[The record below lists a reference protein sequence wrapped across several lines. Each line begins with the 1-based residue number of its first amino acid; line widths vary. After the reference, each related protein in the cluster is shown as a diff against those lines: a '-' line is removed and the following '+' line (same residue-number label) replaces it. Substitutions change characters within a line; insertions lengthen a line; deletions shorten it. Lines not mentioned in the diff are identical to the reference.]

1 MIPTARAVDTFLTRL
16 QASALEQLRGIPEAD
31 LNEWRPQQALGDE
44 NTFFAL
50 ATHLVGA
57 GEYWVLHAAG
67 GRPLDRD
74 RPAEFRARGDLSTLT
89 ARYDRWLAD
98 CRDLLAT
105 LTESDLARVP
115 TLAAGNDRGWTVA
128 ECLMHGVE
136 HTAIHVGHLQ
146 IQRQIWEAEHR

>member
-16 QASALEQLRGIPEAD
+16 QSSALEQLRGIPEGD
-31 LNEWRPQQALGDE
+31 LNDWRPRQALGDV

-74 RPAEFRARGDLSTLT
+74 RPAEFRARGDLPTLT

-98 CRDLLAT
+98 SREMLAT
-105 LTESDLARVP
+105 LTEADLARVP
-115 TLAAGNDRGWTVA
+115 TLASGNDRGWTVA

-146 IQRQIWEAEHR
+146 IQRQIWDAEHR